1 MHWGSQDTSVPGHQQ
16 QFPSH
21 LSAGGYSSQLIQNN
35 DGIPL
40 DSSNFPALS
49 TQNSSANISSNS
61 RLSAGT
67 SSGTIGQ
74 QLSSSQMQNQLGR
87 SQQFGGEFVAQ
98 KEDFPALSSIA
109 PNAGQLKSGIA
120 LDSQLDYNNF
130 NEDTSR
136 LMGSLD
142 SSDNVGVDL
151 VNGNVRY
158 GLLGLLEAI
167 RMTDNDL
174 NVLALGNDLTTFG
187 LNLNS
192 NECLYVNFRYVS
204 YLLYSVIAGWVT
216 AIVLMFNEFDL
227 FLYM

>member
-1 MHWGSQDTSVPGHQQ
+1 MHWGSQDTSLPGHQS
-16 QFPSH
+16 QFP
-21 LSAGGYSSQLIQNN
+21 SAGGYSSQLMQNS

-49 TQNSSANISSNS
+49 TQNSSANMSSNS
-61 RLSAGT
+61 RLPAGT
-67 SSGTIGQ
+67 SSGAIGQ

-87 SQQFGGEFVAQ
+87 SPQFGGEFVAQ

-109 PNAGQLKSGIA
+109 PNPGSLKSGIA
-120 LDSQLDYNNF
+120 LDSQVDYNNF

-142 SSDNVGVDL
+142 NNDNGVDL
-151 VNGNVRY
+151 VNKNVRY

-167 RMTDNDL
+167 RMTNKDL
-174 NVLALGNDLTTFG
+174 NLLSLGNDLTTFG

-192 NECLYVNFRYVS
+192 NECLYVNFRSSLCV
-204 YLLYSVIAGWVT
+204 V
-216 AIVLMFNEFDL
+216 
-227 FLYM
+227 FL